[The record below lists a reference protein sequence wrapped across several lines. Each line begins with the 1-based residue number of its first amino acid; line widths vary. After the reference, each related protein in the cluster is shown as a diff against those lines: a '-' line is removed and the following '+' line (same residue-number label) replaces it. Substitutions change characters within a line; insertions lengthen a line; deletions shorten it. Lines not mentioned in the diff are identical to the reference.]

1 MHTYGEYVPDV
12 VDTHD
17 KKMDKNAKLVV
28 KYGVMNHVSC
38 FIWLY
43 IRVHYILK
51 KVTAN
56 SFVKNVVKFE

>member
-1 MHTYGEYVPDV
+1 

-28 KYGVMNHVSC
+28 KRGVMNHVSC